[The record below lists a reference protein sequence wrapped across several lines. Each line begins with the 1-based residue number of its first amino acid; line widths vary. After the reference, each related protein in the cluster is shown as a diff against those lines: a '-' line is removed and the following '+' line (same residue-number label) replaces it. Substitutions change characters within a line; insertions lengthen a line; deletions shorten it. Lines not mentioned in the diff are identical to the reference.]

1 MIGLSAIGLS
11 VVMFVKTNANI
22 SNQILKAIVEIAN
35 TILMFAEK
43 LSMD

>member
-1 MIGLSAIGLS
+1 MIGLSAIGLP

-22 SNQILKAIVEIAN
+22 SNQIIKTIVEIAN
-35 TILMFAEK
+35 TILMFVEN